1 MTDFSKVAVR
11 LKTARLAAGFKSA
24 KDFCHQNKIPSS
36 TYSLHETGRRNLKP
50 KIAEKYA
57 KLFGVNISWLLTG
70 HGKPYNNAHANDEQS
85 LSNDE
90 FNTLLKYQ
98 GSEEV
103 KKTVLYKTEILN
115 NVDPILFCKIVA
127 EITDTLNKLGYKLDI
142 NQVSKKAVEI
152 YKDIT
157 FTSNE
162 QETQLVM
169 VDLSVTTFKRQI
181 QEIIQSKKQ
190 AVNE

>member
-1 MTDFSKVAVR
+1 MTDFSKIGVR

-24 KDFCHQNKIPSS
+24 KDFCNQNKIPSS

-57 KLFGVNISWLLTG
+57 TLLGVNISWLLTG
-70 HGKPYNNAHANDEQS
+70 HGKPYNNAHATDEQS

-98 GSEEV
+98 GSEEI
-103 KKTVLYKTEILN
+103 KNTVLYKTEILN
-115 NVDPILFCKIVA
+115 NVDTILFSKIVA
-127 EITDTLNKLGYKLDI
+127 KITDTLNELGYQLDI
-142 NQVSKKAVEI
+142 NQLSKKAVEI

-157 FTSNE
+157 STSNE

-181 QEIIQSKKQ
+181 QEIIQNKKQ